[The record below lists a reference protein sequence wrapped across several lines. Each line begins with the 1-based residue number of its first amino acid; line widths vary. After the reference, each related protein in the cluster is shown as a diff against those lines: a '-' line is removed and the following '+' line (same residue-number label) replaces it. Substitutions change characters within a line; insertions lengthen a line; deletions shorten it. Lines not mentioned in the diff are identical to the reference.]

1 MRRKDEKKNE
11 IKLKLG
17 NERRMEIN
25 ENFCDPAETLISLK
39 AFSFFFFPFFIINF
53 KFLSLFFSFI
63 SHQLLVLPM
72 HEFHRVYY

>member
-1 MRRKDEKKNE
+1 MKKKNE

-39 AFSFFFFPFFIINF
+39 AFSFFFFPVFYY
-53 KFLSLFFSFI
+53 KF
-63 SHQLLVLPM
+63 
-72 HEFHRVYY
+72 